1 MQREDQSGGG
11 LGPRL
16 NLCTITVVLLITT
29 CVDLFICTCLMY
41 TVQECRKQAEELGS
55 HHLSQLLQVEFTDA
69 EIKFVPDTSDV
80 HAEIKAKAAPVVSIS
95 NSSITV

>member
-1 MQREDQSGGG
+1 
-11 LGPRL
+11 
-16 NLCTITVVLLITT
+16 
-29 CVDLFICTCLMY
+29 MY
-41 TVQECRKQAEELGS
+41 TVQECKKQVEELGS

-95 NSSITV
+95 NSFITV

>member
-1 MQREDQSGGG
+1 
-11 LGPRL
+11 
-16 NLCTITVVLLITT
+16 
-29 CVDLFICTCLMY
+29 MY

-69 EIKFVPDTSDV
+69 EMKFVPDTSDV

-95 NSSITV
+95 NSSVTV